1 MRKLKTLKLEDDTE
15 EEEKEVLVVEA
26 EDKKRRENK
35 PTKKIGAKEDE
46 VREKE
51 VGWASQML
59 SALCMTSMNIMLKSA
74 TWISALVVIRSNILL
89 KNGYLMKIR
98 KNQPHNIS

>member
-51 VGWASQML
+51 VG
-59 SALCMTSMNIMLKSA
+59 
-74 TWISALVVIRSNILL
+74 
-89 KNGYLMKIR
+89 
-98 KNQPHNIS
+98 